1 MATSCLSLPS
11 ESNGSSSPRL
21 SSISSEMRS
30 KTDNLDRL
38 IAEVDRETSARGGS
52 VARSGSGG
60 SGHGSTG
67 SNGGSG
73 REVKRYIRRRYT
85 DSRHPTTE
93 LPDVR
98 DELPSLQTA
107 PIRKEKSK
115 QNLSLQGISF
125 LSNSY
130 KSAARKPKENQP
142 FTILKISWKS
152 KPDPNMA
159 IPFYK
164 KKIKTSKWV
173 IILKFIIRVKI

>member
-1 MATSCLSLPS
+1 MLNVNLYSRRIRDDHMATSCLSLPS

-21 SSISSEMRS
+21 SSISTEMRS

-38 IAEVDRETSARGGS
+38 IAEVDREACARGGS

-115 QNLSLQGISF
+115 QNLSLQGNNYHMNQTTDYPT
-125 LSNSY
+125 NSVLY
-130 KSAARKPKENQP
+130 W
-142 FTILKISWKS
+142 ILIV
-152 KPDPNMA
+152 
-159 IPFYK
+159 
-164 KKIKTSKWV
+164 IK
-173 IILKFIIRVKI
+173 